1 MLITEAFYAFGE
13 YNLEKIGI
21 IDLGS
26 NSARL
31 VIVNLFADGYFMVVD
46 ELKESVRLG
55 QDMERDGFLKPQRV
69 AETIKTLKMFRK
81 LCDASG
87 VSRIIAVAT
96 AAVRRAKN
104 QRSFLDEIQAN
115 CGIKIRVL
123 TAEEEAVYVYR
134 GVINT
139 MDIPKGLVLEIGGGS
154 TKIVYYNR
162 RNILNY
168 VTLPFGAVTLSAL
181 FADDGLKPEEQT
193 KKIEEFFTEQLK
205 KVEWINDVDP
215 EVQMIGVGG
224 SFRNLFKISKMVHK
238 YPLDTVHNYTMNVE
252 DFLPVY
258 DMIKVL
264 DLDKKKKIKGLSA
277 ERADILPA
285 ALAIVKSFVEFF
297 NFDRFTLSGA
307 GLREG
312 IMFNQAL
319 PVTEEKPISDVLNYS
334 LTTLVKYY
342 DCDEKHVEHVVNL
355 SIQLFKQLRVL
366 HKFPRQYLRV
376 LKVAATLHDCGMRI
390 KYYNHQRHSCYMIL
404 NSTLYGVSHRDI
416 VLAAFT
422 ACCHK
427 KEDINAYDWTRY
439 RDILHED
446 DIEIVK
452 RLGVMLRIAESLD
465 RSMSG
470 SVKSINCDILG
481 DSVIMKTEV
490 DGDASLEIRDAMA
503 AGAEFRKSFHKNLE
517 IL

>member
-1 MLITEAFYAFGE
+1 M
-13 YNLEKIGI
+13 EKIGI

-31 VIVNLFADGYFMVVD
+31 VIVNLFADNYFMVVD

-87 VSRIIAVAT
+87 VTRIIAVAT

-139 MDIPKGLVLEIGGGS
+139 MDVPKGIILEIGGGS

-162 RNILNY
+162 RNIINHA
-168 VTLPFGAVTLSAL
+168 TLPFGAVTLTGL
-181 FADDGLKPEEQT
+181 FSEDGLKPEEQAL
-193 KKIEEFFTEQLK
+193 KIEEFFTEQLK
-205 KVEWINDVDP
+205 QIEWINEVDP

-238 YPLDTVHNYTMNVE
+238 YPLDTVHNYTMLAE
-252 DFLPVY
+252 DFMPVY

-264 DLDKKKKIKGLSA
+264 DLDKKKKIKGLSS

-285 ALAIVKSFVEFF
+285 ALALIKSFVTFF
-297 NFDRFTLSGA
+297 NFDRFIMSGA

-312 IMFNQAL
+312 IMFNQAI
-319 PVTEEKPISDVLNYS
+319 PITEEKPISDVLTYS

-342 DCDEKHVEHVVNL
+342 GCDEKHVEHVVNL

-366 HKFPRQYLRV
+366 HKFPRQYLKV
-376 LKVAATLHDCGMRI
+376 LKVAATLHDCGQRI
-390 KYYNHQRHSCYMIL
+390 KFYNHQRHSCYMIL
-404 NSTLYGVSHRDI
+404 NANLYGVSHRDM

-427 KEDINAYDWTRY
+427 KEDINNYDWARY
-439 RDILHED
+439 RDILSED
-446 DIEIVK
+446 DIEIVR

-470 SVKSINCDILG
+470 TIKSINCDILG

-490 DGDASLEIRDAMA
+490 DGDAALEIRDAMTA
-503 AGAEFRKSFHKNLE
+503 CSEFKKSFHKNLE

>member
-1 MLITEAFYAFGE
+1 M
-13 YNLEKIGI
+13 EKIGI

-55 QDMERDGFLKPQRV
+55 QDMEKDGFLKPARV
-69 AETIKTLKMFRK
+69 AETIKTLKMFKK
-81 LCDASG
+81 LCDSSD
-87 VSRIIAVAT
+87 VTRIIAVAT
-96 AAVRRAKN
+96 EAVRRAKN
-104 QRSFLDEIQAN
+104 QRSFLDEIQAT

-123 TAEEEAVYVYR
+123 SAEEEAVLVYR

-139 MDIPKGLVLEIGGGS
+139 MDVPKGIVLEIGGGS

-162 RNILNY
+162 RNMLNY
-168 VTLPFGAVTLSAL
+168 ATLPFGAVTLTGMVS
-181 FADDGLKPEEQT
+181 GGELKPEEQAA
-193 KKIEEFFTEQLK
+193 KIEEFFTEQLE
-205 KVEWINDVDP
+205 KVEWLKELDP
-215 EVQMIGVGG
+215 DVQMIGVGG
-224 SFRNLFKISKMVHK
+224 SFRNLFKITKMVHK
-238 YPLDTVHNYTMNVE
+238 YPLDTVHNYKMPIE
-252 DFLPVY
+252 DFTPVY

-285 ALAIVKSFVEFF
+285 ALAVINAFVKFIGVNEFTF
-297 NFDRFTLSGA
+297 SGA

-319 PVTEEKPISDVLNYS
+319 PMTVEKPIADVLNYS

-342 DCDEKHVEHVVNL
+342 DCEEKHVEHVVNL

-366 HKFPRQYLRV
+366 HKFPRQY
-376 LKVAATLHDCGMRI
+376 
-390 KYYNHQRHSCYMIL
+390 NHQRHSWYMIL
-404 NSTLYGVSHRDI
+404 NATLYGVSHRDI

-427 KEDINAYDWTRY
+427 KEDINPYDWARY
-439 RDILHED
+439 RGIVSD
-446 DIEIVK
+446 DDLEIVK
-452 RLGVMLRIAESLD
+452 KLGVMLRIAESLD
-465 RSMSG
+465 RADSG
-470 SVKSINCDILG
+470 TIKSINCDILG

-490 DGDASLEIRDAMA
+490 DGDATLEIKNAMA
-503 AGAEFRKSFHKNLE
+503 AANEFRKSFHKNLE

>member
-1 MLITEAFYAFGE
+1 M
-13 YNLEKIGI
+13 EKIGI

-31 VIVNLFADGYFMVVD
+31 VIVSLFADGYFMVVD

-55 QDMERDGFLKPQRV
+55 QDMERDGFLKPARV
-69 AETIKTLKMFRK
+69 AETIKTLKMFRR

-87 VSRIIAVAT
+87 VTRIIAVAT
-96 AAVRRAKN
+96 EAVRRAKN

-123 TAEEEAVYVYR
+123 SAEEEAVLVYR

-139 MDIPKGLVLEIGGGS
+139 MDAPKGIILEIGGGS

-162 RNILNY
+162 RNMLNFA
-168 VTLPFGAVTLSAL
+168 TLPFGAVTLTGL
-181 FADDGLKPEEQT
+181 FSGDGLRPEEQAQ
-193 KKIEEFFTEQLK
+193 KIEEFFADQLK
-205 KVEWINDVDP
+205 QVEWLKNVDP
-215 EVQMIGVGG
+215 DVPMIGVGG
-224 SFRNLFKISKMVHK
+224 SFRNLFKIAKIVKK
-238 YPLDTVHNYTMNVE
+238 YPLDTVHNYHMTVE
-252 DFLPVY
+252 DFMPIY
-258 DMIKVL
+258 DMLKVL

-285 ALAIVKSFVEFF
+285 ALAVIKSFVDFMKV
-297 NFDRFTLSGA
+297 DGFTLSGA

-319 PVTEEKPISDVLNYS
+319 PMTLEKPIMDVLNYS

-366 HKFPRQYLRV
+366 HKFPRQYLKI
-376 LKVAATLHDCGMRI
+376 LKVAAMLHDCGMRI
-390 KYYNHQRHSCYMIL
+390 KYYNHQRHSWYMIL

-416 VLAAFT
+416 VLAAFV

-427 KEDINAYDWTRY
+427 KEDINMYDWARFKDLVT
-439 RDILHED
+439 D
-446 DIEIVK
+446 DDLEIVK
-452 RLGVMLRIAESLD
+452 KLGVMLRIAESLD
-465 RSMSG
+465 RANSG
-470 SVKSINCDILG
+470 AVKSVNCDILG

-490 DGDASLEIRDAMA
+490 EGDAALEIKNAMA

>member
-1 MLITEAFYAFGE
+1 M
-13 YNLEKIGI
+13 EKIGI

-31 VIVNLFADGYFMVVD
+31 VIVNLFSEGYFVVED
-46 ELKESVRLG
+46 ELKENVRLG

-104 QRSFLDEIQAN
+104 QRSFLDEIQAS

-123 TAEEEAVYVYR
+123 SAEEEAVFVYR

-139 MDIPKGLVLEIGGGS
+139 MDMPKGLILEIGGGA

-162 RNILNY
+162 RNIINY
-168 VTLPFGAVTLSAL
+168 ATLPFGAVTLTGL
-181 FADDGLKPEEQT
+181 FSGDGLKPEEQAA
-193 KKIEEFFTEQLK
+193 KIEEFFSEQLK
-205 KVEWINDVDP
+205 KVEWIGEVDT

-238 YPLDTVHNYTMNVE
+238 YPLDIVHGYTMTSGE
-252 DFLPVY
+252 FDKVY

-264 DLDKKKKIKGLSA
+264 DIDKKKKIKGLSA

-285 ALAIVKSFVEFF
+285 ALAIIKSFVSFF
-297 NFDRFTLSGA
+297 GFEKFMFSGS

-319 PVTEEKPISDVLNYS
+319 PLTEEKPISDVLNYS

-342 DCDEKHVEHVVNL
+342 GCDAKHVEHVVNL

-366 HKFPRQYLRV
+366 HKFPRQFLKV
-376 LKVAATLHDCGMRI
+376 LKVAATLHDCGQRI
-390 KYYNHQRHSCYMIL
+390 KFYNHQRHSCYIIL
-404 NSTLYGVSHRDI
+404 NAALYGVSHRDI

-427 KEDINAYDWTRY
+427 KEDINLYEWSRY
-439 RDILHED
+439 KDILQED

-452 RLGVMLRIAESLD
+452 RLGIMLRIAESLD
-465 RSMSG
+465 RAMSG
-470 SVKSINCDILG
+470 TVKSINCDILG

-490 DGDASLEIRDAMA
+490 DGDASLEIREAMRA
-503 AGAEFRKSFHKNLE
+503 SGEFKRAFHKNLE

>member
-1 MLITEAFYAFGE
+1 MGGNF
-13 YNLEKIGI
+13 LEKIGI

-31 VIVNLFADGYFMVVD
+31 VIVNLFAEGYFMVID

-55 QDMERDGFLKPQRV
+55 QDMERDGFLKPARV

-87 VSRIIAVAT
+87 VTRIIAVAT
-96 AAVRRAKN
+96 EAVRRAKN

-123 TAEEEAVYVYR
+123 TAEEEAVFVYR
-134 GVINT
+134 GVINS
-139 MDIPKGLVLEIGGGS
+139 MDIPKGIVLEIGGGS

-162 RNILNY
+162 RNMLNY
-168 VTLPFGAVTLSAL
+168 VTLPFGAVTLTGL
-181 FADDGLKPEEQT
+181 FTGDGLKPEEQAE
-193 KKIEEFFTEQLK
+193 KIEEFFTEQLK
-205 KVEWINDVDP
+205 QVEWLKEVDP
-215 EVQMIGVGG
+215 DVQMIGVGG
-224 SFRNLFKISKMVHK
+224 SFRNLFKISKMVRK
-238 YPLDTVHNYTMNVE
+238 YPLDTVHNYKMSVE
-252 DFLPVY
+252 EFTPVY

-285 ALAIVKSFVEFF
+285 ALAVIKSFV
-297 NFDRFTLSGA
+297 NYMHVDSFTFSGA

-319 PVTEEKPISDVLNYS
+319 PMTLEKPVSDVLNYS

-342 DCDEKHVEHVVNL
+342 DCDEHHVEHVVNL

-366 HKFPRQYLRV
+366 HKFPRQYLKI
-376 LKVAATLHDCGMRI
+376 LKVAAMLHDCGMRI
-390 KYYNHQRHSCYMIL
+390 KYYNHQRHSWYMIM
-404 NSTLYGVSHRDI
+404 NSTLYGVTHRDI

-427 KEDINAYDWTRY
+427 KEDVNLYDWARY
-439 RDILHED
+439 KDIVCEED
-446 DIEIVK
+446 LEVVK
-452 RLGVMLRIAESLD
+452 KLGVMLRIAESLD
-465 RSMSG
+465 RANSG
-470 SVKSINCDILG
+470 SVKGVNCDILG

-490 DGDASLEIRDAMA
+490 EGDASLEIRNAMKA
-503 AGAEFRKSFHKNLE
+503 ATEFRKFFHKNLE

>member
-1 MLITEAFYAFGE
+1 M
-13 YNLEKIGI
+13 EKIGI

-31 VIVNLFADGYFMVVD
+31 VIVNLFEDGFFMVVD

-69 AETIKTLKMFRK
+69 AETIKTLRMFKR
-81 LCDASG
+81 LCDVSG
-87 VSRIIAVAT
+87 VTRIIGVAT
-96 AAVRRAKN
+96 EAVRRAKN
-104 QRSFLDEIQAN
+104 QRSFLDEIQTS
-115 CGIKIRVL
+115 CGVKLRVL
-123 TAEEEAVYVYR
+123 SAEEEATLVYR

-139 MDIPKGLVLEIGGGS
+139 MDIPKGVILEIGGGS
-154 TKIVYYNR
+154 TKIIYYNR
-162 RNILNY
+162 RNMLRFAT
-168 VTLPFGAVTLSAL
+168 VPFGAVTLTDMLAGE
-181 FADDGLKPEEQT
+181 DLKPEEQAA
-193 KKIEEFFTEQLK
+193 KMEELFLEKLN
-205 KVEWINDVDP
+205 EIDWLGEIDP
-215 EVQMIGVGG
+215 DAQMIGVGG
-224 SFRNLFKISKMVHK
+224 SFRNLFKINKMVHK
-238 YPLDTVHNYTMNVE
+238 YPLDVVHNFNMDVE
-252 DFLPVY
+252 TFCPVY

-285 ALAIVKSFVEFF
+285 ALAIIKTFVTRL
-297 NFDRFTLSGA
+297 NFDNFTFSGS

-319 PVTEEKPISDVLNYS
+319 PSTIDKPILDVMNYS

-355 SIQLFKQLRVL
+355 SVQLFKQLRVL
-366 HKFPRQYLRV
+366 HKFPRQYLKV
-376 LKVAATLHDCGMRI
+376 LKVAAMLHDCGMRI

-404 NSTLYGVSHRDI
+404 NSTLYGVTHREI

-427 KEDINAYDWTRY
+427 KEDINAYNWNQY
-439 RDILHED
+439 RDILQED
-446 DIEIVK
+446 DVEIVK

-465 RSMSG
+465 RSNAG
-470 SVKSINCDILG
+470 VVKGINCDILG

-490 DGDASLEIRDAMA
+490 EGDASLEIRDALA
-503 AGAEFRKSFHKNLE
+503 ASAEFKKSFRKNLE